1 MAIRYKLPPSHL
13 SSSPTSASVEERE
26 EFGAHSTMNGAIKVG
41 AWGGN
46 GGSAYDMGPAYR
58 IISVTVFSGDVVD
71 AVDVTFTYYGKTETR
86 HCGGSGGNPHEIV
99 LEEDEYLVGMA
110 GEVASYHG
118 VVVCRRGGRRRG
130 HHHHLLR
137 EDEDLTLR
145 WHRKPWPR
153 GRAVHLRSTPRS
165 EPWRSAISCVH
176 PISPSSPT
184 SASVEEREEFGA
196 HSTMNGAIK
205 VGAWGGNGGS
215 AFDMGPAYRI
225 ISVKI
230 FSGDVIDAVDVT
242 FTYYGKTETR
252 HFGGSGGN
260 PHELVLEEDE
270 YLVGMAGEV
279 ASYHGVVV
287 VGKLGLITNKKAYGP
302 FGNTGGTPFSL
313 PIAAGKISGFFGR
326 DGQFL
331 DAIGVYLEP

>member
-1 MAIRYKLPPSHL
+1 MK
-13 SSSPTSASVEERE
+13 
-26 EFGAHSTMNGAIKVG
+26 
-41 AWGGN
+41 
-46 GGSAYDMGPAYR
+46 
-58 IISVTVFSGDVVD
+58 
-71 AVDVTFTYYGKTETR
+71 TR
-86 HCGGSGGNPHEIV
+86 HYGGTGGTSH
-99 LEEDEYLVGMA
+99 EEDEYVVGM
-110 GEVASYHG
+110 E
-118 VVVCRRGGRRRG
+118 R
-130 HHHHLLR
+130 
-137 EDEDLTLR
+137 DLVTSVRCVLT
-145 WHRKPWPR
+145 
-153 GRAVHLRSTPRS
+153 ST
-165 EPWRSAISCVH
+165 V
-176 PISPSSPT
+176 
-184 SASVEEREEFGA
+184 
-196 HSTMNGAIK
+196 MQNGAIK

-252 HFGGSGGN
+252 HFGGGGGN

-287 VGKLGLITNKKAYGP
+287 VGKLGFITNKKAYGP

-326 DGQFL
+326 GGKFL
-331 DAIGVYLEP
+331 DAIGVYLKP

>member
-1 MAIRYKLPPSHL
+1 MCPNTFASVDRPPHLLIRSSLILDQTTSRDRCRPRLHRRDALRGPHHVIHAFLEEATDAVAGGTPPLHPEIRTMAIRYKLPPSHL

-118 VVVCRRGGRRRG
+118 VVV
-130 HHHHLLR
+130 
-137 EDEDLTLR
+137 
-145 WHRKPWPR
+145 
-153 GRAVHLRSTPRS
+153 
-165 EPWRSAISCVH
+165 
-176 PISPSSPT
+176 
-184 SASVEEREEFGA
+184 
-196 HSTMNGAIK
+196 
-205 VGAWGGNGGS
+205 
-215 AFDMGPAYRI
+215 
-225 ISVKI
+225 
-230 FSGDVIDAVDVT
+230 
-242 FTYYGKTETR
+242 
-252 HFGGSGGN
+252 
-260 PHELVLEEDE
+260 
-270 YLVGMAGEV
+270 
-279 ASYHGVVV
+279 
-287 VGKLGLITNKKAYGP
+287 VGKLGFTTNKKAYGP

-326 DGQFL
+326 GGQFL